1 MTITVDIRPEVEA
14 ELIRQATARG
24 RAIEVHAATLLEDAI
39 HLQAE
44 PAPVR
49 TGQALPTGQALV
61 DACAKV
67 KGLLTDDEI
76 DTLFSRN
83 SSFARPVDFE

>member
-14 ELIRQATARG
+14 ELVRQAAASG
-24 RAIEVHAATLLEDAI
+24 RAIEAHAATLLEDAV
-39 HLQAE
+39 HMQAR

-49 TGQALPTGQALV
+49 TGQALI
-61 DACAKV
+61 DACAEV
-67 KGLLTDDEI
+67 RGALTDDEI

-83 SSFARPVDFE
+83 PSSARPVDFE

>member
-14 ELIRQATARG
+14 ELIRQAAAHG
-24 RAIEVHAATLLEDAI
+24 RAIEAHAATLLEDAV

-44 PAPVR
+44 PASVR
-49 TGQALPTGQALV
+49 TGQALPTGQTLI

-67 KGLLTDDEI
+67 RGVLTDDEI

-83 SSFARPVDFE
+83 QSFARPVDFE

>member
-14 ELIRQATARG
+14 ELIRQAAVRG
-24 RAIEVHAATLLEDAI
+24 RAIEVHAATLLEDAV

-44 PAPVR
+44 PAPMR
-49 TGQALPTGQALV
+49 TGQSLV

-67 KGLLTDDEI
+67 RGLLTDEEI
-76 DTLFSRN
+76 DTMLSRTL
-83 SSFARPVDFE
+83 SSARPVDFE

>member
-14 ELIRQATARG
+14 ELARQAAARG
-24 RAIEVHAATLLEDAI
+24 RALEVHAATLLEDAV

-44 PAPVR
+44 PTSVR
-49 TGQALPTGQALV
+49 TGQALI

-67 KGLLTDDEI
+67 RGLLTDEEI
-76 DTLFSRN
+76 DTLFSRAP
-83 SSFARPVDFE
+83 SSARPVDFE

>member
-14 ELIRQATARG
+14 ELVRQAAARG
-24 RAIEVHAATLLEDAI
+24 RAVEAHAATLLEGAV

-44 PAPVR
+44 PLPER
-49 TGQALPTGQALV
+49 TGQALI

-67 KGLLTDDEI
+67 RGLLTDEEV
-76 DTLFSRN
+76 DTLFGRN
-83 SSFARPVDFE
+83 ASFARPVDFE